1 MNIVSNLSKWIK
13 TKFQP
18 SQKDEDSSME
28 YKILILGEHEVGKT
42 SVCNRFIMNEFNL
55 EIKPTKES
63 ECYTKNIQF
72 FEEKLKIYIV
82 DVDTNV
88 MNTNHSYLYTD
99 VKGAIVLYD
108 VTKHKSFEKIDT
120 WVVDMRQNISNKIPI
135 LIVDNKNDLS
145 FLKCVHEIELKEK
158 ASSLNCDYME
168 TSCTDADSVDKA
180 IKFLVA
186 KMYYL
191 DLPENKQNYL
201 KNYLS

>member
-135 LIVDNKNDLS
+135 LIVGNKNDLS

-158 ASSLNCDYME
+158 
-168 TSCTDADSVDKA
+168 V
-180 IKFLVA
+180 
-186 KMYYL
+186 
-191 DLPENKQNYL
+191 
-201 KNYLS
+201 

>member
-1 MNIVSNLSKWIK
+1 MNIVSDLSKWIK

-88 MNTNHSYLYTD
+88 MNTNHSHLYTD

-135 LIVDNKNDLS
+135 LIVGNKNDLS

>member
-1 MNIVSNLSKWIK
+1 MNIVSDLSKWIK

-18 SQKDEDSSME
+18 TQKDEDSSME

-63 ECYTKNIQF
+63 ECYTKKIQF

-88 MNTNHSYLYTD
+88 MNSNHSYLYTD

-135 LIVDNKNDLS
+135 LIVGNKNDLS

-168 TSCTDADSVDKA
+168 TSCTDADTVDRA

>member
-1 MNIVSNLSKWIK
+1 MNIVSDLSKWIK
-13 TKFQP
+13 TKLQP

-72 FEEKLKIYIV
+72 FEEKLKVYIV

-120 WVVDMRQNISNKIPI
+120 WIVDMRQNISNKIPI
-135 LIVDNKNDLS
+135 LIVGNKNDLS

-158 ASSLNCDYME
+158 ASALNCDYME

>member
-1 MNIVSNLSKWIK
+1 MNIVSDLSKWIK

-135 LIVDNKNDLS
+135 LIVGNKNDLS

-168 TSCTDADSVDKA
+168 ASCTDADSVAKA
-180 IKFLVA
+180 IKFLAA

>member
-88 MNTNHSYLYTD
+88 MNTNHS
-99 VKGAIVLYD
+99 
-108 VTKHKSFEKIDT
+108 
-120 WVVDMRQNISNKIPI
+120 
-135 LIVDNKNDLS
+135 
-145 FLKCVHEIELKEK
+145 
-158 ASSLNCDYME
+158 
-168 TSCTDADSVDKA
+168 
-180 IKFLVA
+180 
-186 KMYYL
+186 
-191 DLPENKQNYL
+191 
-201 KNYLS
+201 

>member
-1 MNIVSNLSKWIK
+1 MNIVSDLSKWIT

-135 LIVDNKNDLS
+135 LIVGNKNDLS
-145 FLKCVHEIELKEK
+145 FFKCVHEIELKEK